1 MRKSHEL
8 ESFFLDGRTVSNFQQ
23 SVENSNARKFQCI
36 QGSIATMRR
45 LQVTLGE
52 IGNSSDNDTTR
63 SITSYLWHYIT
74 KLYARVRQAS
84 AWPWL
89 LFLRWFVGKVPTVTN
104 SSHGRDAPRM
114 TRLAPL
120 RLAMPQSVSRRRA
133 LGLWLASP
141 SDPSDGPRAP
151 SRP

>member
-1 MRKSHEL
+1 
-8 ESFFLDGRTVSNFQQ
+8 
-23 SVENSNARKFQCI
+23 
-36 QGSIATMRR
+36 MRR

-63 SITSYLWHYIT
+63 SIASYLWHYIT

-104 SSHGRDAPRM
+104 SSHGRDAPRH
-114 TRLAPL
+114 LAPL
-120 RLAMPQSVSRRRA
+120 PLAMQSFWRRA
-133 LGLWLASP
+133 LGVWLASP